1 MWLPI
6 LVTVLA
12 GYLLGNINGAVS
24 MSTLLSHQDIR
35 EHGSGNAGLTNFVR
49 TFGAARAVLVFV
61 IDMTKTIMACLI
73 GKLVLEPYGYGFEGL
88 MLGAVAVSMG
98 HDFPVL
104 LGFRGGKGILCGL
117 AVAVVADW
125 RIALIILAVFGVTVL
140 ITRYVSVGSML
151 ACAAFAVS
159 FCVLHHDHVWVA
171 VASVFIGAFGIFMHR
186 TNLVRLFKGTE
197 NKVGSKKKDA

>member
-49 TFGAARAVLVFV
+49 TFGAARAILVFI
-61 IDMTKTIMACLI
+61 IDFVKTVLACLI
-73 GKLVLEPYGYGFEGL
+73 GKLLLTPYGYSMEGL
-88 MLGAVAVSMG
+88 MLGAAAVSLG

-104 LGFRGGKGILCGL
+104 LGFHGGKGILCGL
-117 AVAVVADW
+117 AIAAMADW
-125 RIALIILAVFGVTVL
+125 RVAVIILAVFAGMVL
-140 ITRYVSVGSML
+140 ITRYVSVGSVL
-151 ACAAFAVS
+151 ACAAFIVS
-159 FCVLHHDHVWVA
+159 FWIFHYDQPFVA
-171 VASVFIGAFGIFMHR
+171 GAATFIGVFAIFMHR
-186 TNLVRLFKGTE
+186 GNMARLAKGTE
-197 NKVGSKKKDA
+197 NKIFSGNKK